1 MTGRPLACAAP
12 PSLRVR
18 VPGTRLLVVQL
29 RVAGGSAVE
38 TATERGMVHAVE
50 HLVVR
55 TALRPVA
62 RQVHAATSRDATTY
76 RLVLDHE
83 SEVARESAAILSAS
97 LGDLEADAVGAALT
111 TEKDTIR
118 EERAQRLAQPAW
130 RVQEALLGR
139 LWRGTRYEHSP
150 LGDPAVV
157 ERLRVE
163 DILRVHERCYRPD
176 SALVVTVGDFAADRT
191 APSATGHAAPGHV
204 TAVGVSPH
212 VAAAAV
218 ELPTMRG
225 PTVRGAGFAQ
235 PTASMRPAELALARS
250 AVRKQAGIALSTT
263 SFGGA
268 WTTWAVLRGGD
279 NMAAALRSL
288 DDGFAV
294 TLNEL
299 ACPARSRRLLEA
311 ARITELR
318 ACDDVQ
324 AVGDRAAAHHW
335 YGDGPTAL
343 DDWSA
348 LLRAADET
356 GVAVVVEQ
364 WRRLCR
370 GLLADPRR
378 WEPGGPA

>member
-1 MTGRPLACAAP
+1 
-12 PSLRVR
+12 
-18 VPGTRLLVVQL
+18 
-29 RVAGGSAVE
+29 
-38 TATERGMVHAVE
+38 MVHAVE

-76 RLVLDHE
+76 RLVLDRE
-83 SEVARESAAILSAS
+83 SGVAREAAAILSAA
-97 LGDLEADAVGAALT
+97 LGDLDANAVGAALT

-139 LWRGTRYEHSP
+139 LWRGTRFEHSP

-176 SALVVTVGDFAADRT
+176 AALVATVGDFAAD
-191 APSATGHAAPGHV
+191 PTGPAAPGQAAPARV
-204 TAVGVSPH
+204 TAMGVSPH

-218 ELPTMRG
+218 ELPTVRG
-225 PTVRGAGFAQ
+225 TTVRGAGFAQ
-235 PTASMRPAELALARS
+235 PTASVRPAELALARS

-268 WTTWAVLRGGD
+268 WTTWVVLRGGD
-279 NMAAALRSL
+279 SMAAALRSL

-324 AVGDRAAAHHW
+324 AVADRAAEHHW
-335 YGDGPTAL
+335 YGDGPTGL
-343 DDWSA
+343 DNWSA

-356 GVAVVVEQ
+356 GVAAVVEG
-364 WRRLCR
+364 WRRLVR
-370 GLLADPRR
+370 GLLADPSR